1 MKLYLCRSSQRNNLN
16 FCCNRPARGAVKG
29 LSGSSSVMDEAM
41 VLELFQR
48 LSRLEQ
54 REQSQQIEQRLDDLS
69 SAVQGV
75 HTSLQSSQLLLS
87 ELQKQ
92 VLELQSKYTI
102 QAGLLELL
110 QRDNDS
116 KRSALAKMDSW
127 SRQGESWRDDTDQ
140 RIEALTKQL
149 KSLQRGKE

>member
-1 MKLYLCRSSQRNNLN
+1 
-16 FCCNRPARGAVKG
+16 
-29 LSGSSSVMDEAM
+29 MDEAM